1 MFDISSKSGHWRLE
15 LQEVLNSTS
24 LDAQQTR
31 TEEPRHTFCG
41 CPVAAMVP
49 DPDADSDEPQEAS
62 DTVDSGTQT
71 KAKQYGNAPLEGL
84 LSKIE
89 QLSWISYLR
98 RKQRN
103 KQNPRRD

>member
-1 MFDISSKSGHWRLE
+1 MRFH
-15 LQEVLNSTS
+15 STS
-24 LDAQQTR
+24 D
-31 TEEPRHTFCG
+31 
-41 CPVAAMVP
+41 
-49 DPDADSDEPQEAS
+49 DPQKRA
-62 DTVDSGTQT
+62 DTVDAETAT
-71 KAKQYGNAPLEGL
+71 DAKQDGNAPLEGL